1 MEPQGTDRGGIR
13 SRGPNS
19 LIRRGR
25 LQRRPRKDDDD
36 DDDEDEQE
44 EDEEE
49 EEEEEEDTAE
59 SSTESEGEA
68 NMQGDSS
75 SEEVEGSR
83 HGPGQDV
90 AENGDDEVSVSGAG
104 TGDWEAALRPDAQQE
119 PKSETKRK
127 RGRPLGGG
135 VPRRRPRSA
144 ASTAPAAPT
153 GPAGA
158 SEVTVFTSKAAA
170 MKEGPPGL
178 GRHFHLVS
186 RGHDVPGGM

>member
-1 MEPQGTDRGGIR
+1 M
-13 SRGPNS
+13 
-19 LIRRGR
+19 
-25 LQRRPRKDDDD
+25 QRRPRGDDDDDD
-36 DDDEDEQE
+36 DDDEQE
-44 EDEEE
+44 GDEEE

-59 SSTESEGEA
+59 SSTTESEGEGDV
-68 NMQGDSS
+68 QGDSS
-75 SEEVEGSR
+75 SEEVEGSS

-90 AENGDDEVSVSGAG
+90 AENGGDDEVSVSGAG
-104 TGDWEAALRPDAQQE
+104 TGDWEAALRPDTQQE

-127 RGRPLGGG
+127 RGRPPGGG

-144 ASTAPAAPT
+144 ASTASAAPT

-158 SEVTVFTSKAAA
+158 SEVTVFTSRAAA

-186 RGHDVPGGM
+186 RAVTICLFVPV